1 MKLME
6 VVVAGA
12 AAAGAGSVGMRGVT
26 DGEVEVVGGVG
37 ADGWGFRQVSQFLLG
52 PEIAGLQILFSFN

>member
-1 MKLME
+1 ME
-6 VVVAGA
+6 VVVAG
-12 AAAGAGSVGMRGVT
+12 AAAGAGSVGMRRVP
-26 DGEVEVVGGVG
+26 DGEVEVVGDGVG